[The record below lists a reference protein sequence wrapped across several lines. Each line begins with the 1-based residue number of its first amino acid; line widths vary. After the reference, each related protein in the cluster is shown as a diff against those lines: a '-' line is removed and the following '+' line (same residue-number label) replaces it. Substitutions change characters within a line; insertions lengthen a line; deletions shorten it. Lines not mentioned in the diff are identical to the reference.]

1 MNQPSSRQ
9 DICVS
14 ECGDEVV
21 GSVVLGLVD
30 SGVGIISGTVVYDS
44 VVDSVDDSE
53 ISGEESESV
62 VTGYEI
68 VVDSVVSEYVVDSV
82 ISREYC
88 GLMVTGYG
96 DVVDSVISKES
107 TGLVVAGDSGVGA
120 SVGINNSMG
129 SRPRPTLMA
138 FKRGYLDIAT
148 IDVHG

>member
-1 MNQPSSRQ
+1 MNHPSSRQ

-30 SGVGIISGTVVYDS
+30 SGVGIISGTVVY
-44 VVDSVDDSE
+44 DSVDDSE